1 MGEAAGVAPEQI
13 LKALLAENHGE
24 YGGVVVVGDLA
35 LFKKVSKELHLQMSF
50 TAYVEKESELVAAQ
64 SRGELYIFYNHP
76 CIDLEEFEYGVISA
90 QTGRATYE
98 CTEIAV
104 RLIQNTYCS
113 ALVTPALDARALKLA
128 GIRTDRYESMIG
140 VFASSGKGTNMYD
153 VGGIKMFA
161 LTSYMPLK
169 KALEEISF
177 EKILD
182 TIIKVD
188 SLTGD
193 RFVFDSQLPIAIASV
208 NPHYTDE
215 SEWGEEERNEIAP
228 AVETAKRIGINV
240 VGPVAADY
248 MMHEA
253 KKGKYRAVITT
264 YYEQASISA
273 MSFDFYKTV
282 IVTWGW
288 PFLRVGVRRGA
299 RLDIAGKGEANP
311 LNLIQALHIASA
323 YIQIG
328 VNA

>member
-1 MGEAAGVAPEQI
+1 MGEASGVAPEQI

-24 YGGVVVVGDLA
+24 YGGVVVVGDLS
-35 LFKKVSKELHLQMSF
+35 LFKKVSRDLHLQMSF
-50 TAYVEKESELVAAQ
+50 TAYVEKEAELVAAQ

-76 CIDLEEFEYGVISA
+76 CIDLTEFEYGVLSA
-90 QTGRATYE
+90 QTGKACYE

-104 RLIQNTYCS
+104 KLIQNTYCS
-113 ALVTPALDARALKLA
+113 ALVTPAMDARSLQMA
-128 GIRTDRYESMIG
+128 GIRTDRYESMVGI
-140 VFASSGKGTNMYD
+140 FASSGKGTNMYD

-161 LTSYMPLK
+161 LTSYMPIK
-169 KALEEISF
+169 KALEEIKF

-193 RFVFDSQLPIAIASV
+193 RFVFDPHLPIAIAAV
-208 NPHYTDE
+208 NPHYSDDT
-215 SEWGEEERNEIAP
+215 EWGDEERNEIAP

-240 VGPVAADY
+240 EGPIPADY
-248 MMHEA
+248 MMHDA

-264 YYEQASISA
+264 CYEQASIAA

-288 PFLRVGVRRGA
+288 PFLRVGVRRGS

-311 LNLIQALHIASA
+311 ANLIQALHIASA

-328 VNA
+328 VNS